1 MFTEDIQCQ
10 LYELLI
16 IQKINIVYIGGWG
29 VEESLERLAKKV
41 LQFPRIATNLI
52 NFEKKKMLLLT
63 KRAKITPRCK
73 GMLNLWEKILKKV
86 F

>member
-41 LQFPRIATNLI
+41 L
-52 NFEKKKMLLLT
+52 
-63 KRAKITPRCK
+63 
-73 GMLNLWEKILKKV
+73 
-86 F
+86 